1 MVYFLRCFAL
11 NPKQPKPI
19 NSMERK
25 KINGEEFP
33 KSLLRGLIA
42 MFDDNP
48 VRSAM
53 FMADFEDLCKK
64 GIDLNPDCNVWY
76 RVSPDVIDLVDELDI
91 SEEDKTTIKK
101 KISNLI
107 GAPVFHVGENA
118 KTDSLVVAGLVEGK
132 MIGFDKKYFYKIKS
146 KPYMKKL
153 KKALFVSASWEEFIK
168 PLIYTIRGFG
178 LDKCASFPSIE
189 AKRSDEEED

>member
-1 MVYFLRCFAL
+1 
-11 NPKQPKPI
+11 
-19 NSMERK
+19 MERK

-33 KSLLRGLIA
+33 KSKLRGLIA

-48 VRSAM
+48 VRSAV
-53 FMADFEDLCKK
+53 FMADFEDLYNK
-64 GIDLNPDCNVWY
+64 GVDLNPDCNVWY
-76 RVSPDVIDLVDELDI
+76 RVKPDVIDLVDELDI
-91 SEEDKTTIKK
+91 SEEGKTTLKK
-101 KISNLI
+101 KISDLI
-107 GAPVFHVGENA
+107 GAPVFHVGEKA
-118 KTDSLVVAGLVEGK
+118 KTDSLIVAGLVEGK
-132 MIGFDKKYFYKIKS
+132 LIGFDKKYFYKIKS

>member
-1 MVYFLRCFAL
+1 
-11 NPKQPKPI
+11 
-19 NSMERK
+19 MERK
-25 KINGEEFP
+25 KINGAEFP
-33 KSLLRGLIA
+33 ESKLRGLIA

-48 VRSAM
+48 VMSAM
-53 FMADFEDLCKK
+53 FMADFEDFCKK
-64 GIDLNPDCNVWY
+64 GLDLNPDCNVWY
-76 RVSPDVIDLVDELDI
+76 RVNPDVIDLVDELDI
-91 SEEDKTTIKK
+91 SEEGKTTIKK
-101 KISNLI
+101 KISNFI

-118 KTDSLVVAGLVEGK
+118 KTDSLFVAGLVEGK
-132 MIGFDKKYFYKIKS
+132 LIGFDKKYFYKIKS

-153 KKALFVSASWEEFIK
+153 KKALFFSASWEEFIK

>member
-1 MVYFLRCFAL
+1 
-11 NPKQPKPI
+11 
-19 NSMERK
+19 
-25 KINGEEFP
+25 
-33 KSLLRGLIA
+33 

-53 FMADFEDLCKK
+53 FMADFEDLCNK

-91 SEEDKTTIKK
+91 SELDISEEDKPTIKK
-101 KISNLI
+101 KISNFI

>member
-1 MVYFLRCFAL
+1 
-11 NPKQPKPI
+11 
-19 NSMERK
+19 MERK

-33 KSLLRGLIA
+33 KSKLRGLIA

-53 FMADFEDLCKK
+53 FMTDFEDLCKK

-76 RVSPDVIDLVDELDI
+76 RVKPDVIDLVDDLKA
-91 SEEDKTTIKK
+91 SEEDKVRLRKK
-101 KISNLI
+101 LAGIVGI
-107 GAPVFHVGENA
+107 PVFHVGE
-118 KTDSLVVAGLVEGK
+118 DSKHDSILVASMNGTEL
-132 MIGFDKKYFYKIKS
+132 MGFDKKYFYKIES
-146 KPYMKKL
+146 KPYMKNL
-153 KKALFVSASWEEFIK
+153 KKALFETTSWDEFIK

>member
-1 MVYFLRCFAL
+1 
-11 NPKQPKPI
+11 
-19 NSMERK
+19 MERK
-25 KINGEEFP
+25 KIKGEEFP
-33 KSLLRGLIA
+33 KSLLSVFIA
-42 MFDDNP
+42 MFDNNP
-48 VRSAM
+48 VKSAM
-53 FMADFEDLCKK
+53 FMDDFEELHGVGFDF
-64 GIDLNPDCNVWY
+64 NPNCNVWY
-76 RVSPDVIDLVDELDI
+76 RVSPDVIDLVDELDV
-91 SEEDKTTIKK
+91 SEECKTTLKK

-153 KKALFVSASWEEFIK
+153 KKALFVSASWDEFIK
-168 PLIYTIRGFG
+168 PLIYLVRGFG

>member
-1 MVYFLRCFAL
+1 
-11 NPKQPKPI
+11 
-19 NSMERK
+19 
-25 KINGEEFP
+25 
-33 KSLLRGLIA
+33 

-53 FMADFEDLCKK
+53 FMADFEYLCKK

-107 GAPVFHVGENA
+107 GTLP
-118 KTDSLVVAGLVEGK
+118 
-132 MIGFDKKYFYKIKS
+132 
-146 KPYMKKL
+146 
-153 KKALFVSASWEEFIK
+153 
-168 PLIYTIRGFG
+168 
-178 LDKCASFPSIE
+178 
-189 AKRSDEEED
+189 

>member
-1 MVYFLRCFAL
+1 
-11 NPKQPKPI
+11 
-19 NSMERK
+19 
-25 KINGEEFP
+25 
-33 KSLLRGLIA
+33 
-42 MFDDNP
+42 
-48 VRSAM
+48 
-53 FMADFEDLCKK
+53 
-64 GIDLNPDCNVWY
+64 
-76 RVSPDVIDLVDELDI
+76 
-91 SEEDKTTIKK
+91 
-101 KISNLI
+101 
-107 GAPVFHVGENA
+107 
-118 KTDSLVVAGLVEGK
+118 

>member
-1 MVYFLRCFAL
+1 
-11 NPKQPKPI
+11 
-19 NSMERK
+19 MEQK

-53 FMADFEDLCKK
+53 FIADFEDLCKK
-64 GIDLNPDCNVWY
+64 GIDLNPDCDVWY
-76 RVSPDVIDLVDELDI
+76 RTSPDVIDLVDELEI
-91 SEEDKTTIKK
+91 SEEGKTTIKK
-101 KISNLI
+101 KISNLV
-107 GAPVFHVGENA
+107 GTPVFHVGEIA
-118 KTDSLVVAGLVEGK
+118 KIDSLIVAGLVEGK
-132 MIGFDKKYFYKIKS
+132 LIGFDKKYFCKIKS

>member
-1 MVYFLRCFAL
+1 
-11 NPKQPKPI
+11 
-19 NSMERK
+19 MERK

-33 KSLLRGLIA
+33 KSLLRGFVA

-91 SEEDKTTIKK
+91 SEEGKTTLKK

-118 KTDSLVVAGLVEGK
+118 KTDSLVVSGLVESK

-168 PLIYTIRGFG
+168 PLIYLIRGFG

>member
-1 MVYFLRCFAL
+1 
-11 NPKQPKPI
+11 
-19 NSMERK
+19 MERK

-33 KSLLRGLIA
+33 ESLLRGLIA
-42 MFDDNP
+42 LFDNNP
-48 VRSAM
+48 VKSAM

-76 RVSPDVIDLVDELDI
+76 RTSPDVIDLVDELEI
-91 SEEDKTTIKK
+91 SEEGKTTIKK

-107 GAPVFHVGENA
+107 GAPVFHVGEIA
-118 KTDSLVVAGLVEGK
+118 KTDSLIVAGLVEGK
-132 MIGFDKKYFYKIKS
+132 LIGFDKKYFYKIKS
-146 KPYMKKL
+146 KPYIKKL
-153 KKALFVSASWEEFIK
+153 KKALFVSASWEEVIK

-189 AKRSDEEED
+189 AKRSDEKED

>member
-1 MVYFLRCFAL
+1 
-11 NPKQPKPI
+11 
-19 NSMERK
+19 
-25 KINGEEFP
+25 
-33 KSLLRGLIA
+33 

-53 FMADFEDLCKK
+53 FMADFEDLYKK

-91 SEEDKTTIKK
+91 SEENKTTVKK
-101 KISNLI
+101 KISDLI
-107 GAPVFHVGENA
+107 GAPVFHVGEIA
-118 KTDSLVVAGLVEGK
+118 KTDLLIVASLVEGK
-132 MIGFDKKYFYKIKS
+132 LIGFDKKYFYKIKS

>member
-1 MVYFLRCFAL
+1 
-11 NPKQPKPI
+11 
-19 NSMERK
+19 
-25 KINGEEFP
+25 
-33 KSLLRGLIA
+33 

-48 VRSAM
+48 VRGAM
-53 FMADFEDLCKK
+53 FMADFEHLLEKDV
-64 GIDLNPDCNVWY
+64 DLNPDCNVWY
-76 RVSPDVIDLVDELDI
+76 RVSPDVIDLVDELEI
-91 SEEDKTTIKK
+91 SEEDKTAIKK

-132 MIGFDKKYFYKIKS
+132 VIGFEKKYFYKIKS

-153 KKALFVSASWEEFIK
+153 KKALFVSGSWEEYIK

-189 AKRSDEEED
+189 VKRSDEEED

>member
-1 MVYFLRCFAL
+1 
-11 NPKQPKPI
+11 
-19 NSMERK
+19 MERK
-25 KINGEEFP
+25 KINGVEFP
-33 KSLLRGLIA
+33 KSLLRRLIA

-48 VRSAM
+48 VRSAT
-53 FMADFEDLCKK
+53 FMADFEDLYNE
-64 GIDLNPDCNVWY
+64 GVDLNPDCNVWY

-91 SEEDKTTIKK
+91 SEEDKTTLKK
-101 KISNLI
+101 KTSNLI
-107 GAPVFHVGENA
+107 GTPVFHVGENA

-132 MIGFDKKYFYKIKS
+132 LIGSDKKYFYKIKS

-153 KKALFVSASWEEFIK
+153 KKALFVSDSWEEFIK

>member
-1 MVYFLRCFAL
+1 
-11 NPKQPKPI
+11 
-19 NSMERK
+19 MERK

-33 KSLLRGLIA
+33 NSLLSVFIA
-42 MFDDNP
+42 LLDNNP
-48 VRSAM
+48 VKSAM
-53 FMADFEDLCKK
+53 FMADFEELHGVGFDF
-64 GIDLNPDCNVWY
+64 NPNCNVWY
-76 RVSPDVIDLVDELDI
+76 RIKANIIDSVDDLKA
-91 SEEDKTTIKK
+91 SEEDKVRLRKK
-101 KISNLI
+101 LAGIVGI
-107 GAPVFHVGENA
+107 PVFHVGEIA
-118 KTDSLVVAGLVEGK
+118 KTDSLIVAGLVEGK
-132 MIGFDKKYFYKIKS
+132 LIGFDKKYFYKIKS

>member
-1 MVYFLRCFAL
+1 
-11 NPKQPKPI
+11 
-19 NSMERK
+19 MERK

-33 KSLLRGLIA
+33 KSMLRGLIA

-53 FMADFEDLCKK
+53 FMADFEELHGVGFDF
-64 GIDLNPDCNVWY
+64 NPNCNVWY
-76 RVSPDVIDLVDELDI
+76 RIKANIIDSVDDLKA
-91 SEEDKTTIKK
+91 SEEDKVRLRKK
-101 KISNLI
+101 VAGIVGI
-107 GAPVFHVGENA
+107 PVFHFGENS
-118 KTDSLVVAGLVEGK
+118 KHDSILVASMNETKL
-132 MIGFDKKYFYKIKS
+132 MGFDKKYFYKIES
-146 KPYMKKL
+146 KPYMKNL

>member
-1 MVYFLRCFAL
+1 
-11 NPKQPKPI
+11 
-19 NSMERK
+19 MERK

-33 KSLLRGLIA
+33 ESKLRGLIA

-76 RVSPDVIDLVDELDI
+76 RVKPDVIDLVDELDI
-91 SEEDKTTIKK
+91 SEEGKTTIKK

-132 MIGFDKKYFYKIKS
+132 MIGFDKMYFYKI
-146 KPYMKKL
+146 
-153 KKALFVSASWEEFIK
+153 
-168 PLIYTIRGFG
+168 
-178 LDKCASFPSIE
+178 
-189 AKRSDEEED
+189 

>member
-1 MVYFLRCFAL
+1 
-11 NPKQPKPI
+11 
-19 NSMERK
+19 MERK

-33 KSLLRGLIA
+33 ESKLSGLIA

-53 FMADFEDLCKK
+53 FMADFVYLCKK

-76 RVSPDVIDLVDELDI
+76 RVKPDVIDLVDELDI
-91 SEEDKTTIKK
+91 SEEGKTTIKK
-101 KISNLI
+101 KISNLV
-107 GAPVFHVGENA
+107 GAPVFHVGEHA
-118 KTDSLVVAGLVEGK
+118 KTDSLFVAGLVEGK
-132 MIGFDKKYFYKIKS
+132 LIGFDKKYFYKIKS

>member
-1 MVYFLRCFAL
+1 
-11 NPKQPKPI
+11 
-19 NSMERK
+19 MERK

-33 KSLLRGLIA
+33 KSLLSGFIA
-42 MFDDNP
+42 LFDNNP
-48 VRSAM
+48 VKSAM
-53 FMADFEDLCKK
+53 FMADFEELCNK

-101 KISNLI
+101 KIFNLI
-107 GAPVFHVGENA
+107 GAPVFHVGEKA
-118 KTDSLVVAGLVEGK
+118 KTDSLVVASLVEGK
-132 MIGFDKKYFYKIKS
+132 IIGFDKKYFYKIKS

>member
-1 MVYFLRCFAL
+1 
-11 NPKQPKPI
+11 
-19 NSMERK
+19 MERK

-76 RVSPDVIDLVDELDI
+76 RVKPDVIDLVDELDI
-91 SEEDKTTIKK
+91 SEEAKTTIKK
-101 KISNLI
+101 
-107 GAPVFHVGENA
+107 
-118 KTDSLVVAGLVEGK
+118 
-132 MIGFDKKYFYKIKS
+132 
-146 KPYMKKL
+146 
-153 KKALFVSASWEEFIK
+153 
-168 PLIYTIRGFG
+168 
-178 LDKCASFPSIE
+178 
-189 AKRSDEEED
+189 

>member
-1 MVYFLRCFAL
+1 
-11 NPKQPKPI
+11 
-19 NSMERK
+19 
-25 KINGEEFP
+25 
-33 KSLLRGLIA
+33 

-53 FMADFEDLCKK
+53 FMVDFEDLCKK
-64 GIDLNPDCNVWY
+64 GFDLNPDCNVWY

-118 KTDSLVVAGLVEGK
+118 KTDSLIVAGLVEGK
-132 MIGFDKKYFYKIKS
+132 LIDFDKKYFYKIKS

-153 KKALFVSASWEEFIK
+153 KKALFVSASWEESIK

-189 AKRSDEEED
+189 AERSNEEED

>member
-1 MVYFLRCFAL
+1 
-11 NPKQPKPI
+11 
-19 NSMERK
+19 MERK

-33 KSLLRGLIA
+33 ESLLRGLIA

-53 FMADFEDLCKK
+53 FVADFEEIHGSGLDF
-64 GIDLNPDCNVWY
+64 NPDCNVWY
-76 RVSPDVIDLVDELDI
+76 GVSPDVIDLVDELDV
-91 SEEDKTTIKK
+91 SEEAKTTIKK

-107 GAPVFHVGENA
+107 GAPVFHVGEIA
-118 KTDSLVVAGLVEGK
+118 KTDSLIVAGLVEGK
-132 MIGFDKKYFYKIKS
+132 LIGFDKKYFYKIKS

>member
-1 MVYFLRCFAL
+1 MFVANF
-11 NPKQPKPI
+11 
-19 NSMERK
+19 
-25 KINGEEFP
+25 EEIHG
-33 KSLLRGLIA
+33 SGL
-42 MFDDNP
+42 
-48 VRSAM
+48 
-53 FMADFEDLCKK
+53 DF
-64 GIDLNPDCNVWY
+64 NPDCNVWY

-91 SEEDKTTIKK
+91 SEEGKTTIKK

-118 KTDSLVVAGLVEGK
+118 KTDSLFVSGLVEGK